1 MLKHCQVIIVLML
14 IGLLSV
20 SCYHRRQVGSMPH
33 HEPDTTFAQTDSA
46 QFNSV
51 HHYGRNYNF
60 VVSSD
65 SLTLYSQQPEEI
77 TSGMSVDS
85 FSVAH
90 DKRIV
95 VADIRILPL
104 AGSDSVWLQVA
115 TQDSQFGWTHES
127 YLLHHVVPDDPISQF
142 ISAFSNTHLLIF
154 LTGVVLVV
162 IAFLLRKLMRKD
174 AKIVHFNDI
183 DSLYP
188 TLLCLLVAASA
199 SLYASIQ
206 MFAPATWQEFY
217 FHPTLNPFS
226 TPPILCLFISAVW
239 VMIIV
244 LGAAIDD
251 IYSQLNAEEATL
263 YLCGLGAVC
272 AIDYIVFSLL
282 TLYYVGYPLLVAY
295 YVFAIHR
302 YHKRFRRY
310 RCGNCGAPLP
320 QKHARCPKCGT
331 WNE

>member
-1 MLKHCQVIIVLML
+1 MLAA
-14 IGLLSV
+14 LLTA
-20 SCYHRRQVGSMPH
+20 SCYHRRPTGGMLRH
-33 HEPDTTFAQTDSA
+33 APDSTSAQTDSA

-60 VVSSD
+60 VVSAD
-65 SLTLYSQQPEEI
+65 SLTLYRQQPEEI
-77 TSGMSVDS
+77 ATGMSVDS
-85 FSVAH
+85 FSVGR

-95 VADIRILPL
+95 VADIRILPS

-115 TQDSQFGWTHES
+115 TQESEFGWTHES
-127 YLLHHVVPDDPISQF
+127 YLLRHVAPDDPISQF

-154 LTGVVLVV
+154 LSGVALVV
-162 IAFLLRKLMRKD
+162 IAFVMRKLMKKD

-188 TLLCLLVAASA
+188 TLLCLLVATSA
-199 SLYASIQ
+199 ALYASIQ
-206 MFAPATWQEFY
+206 MFAPATWQDFY

-226 TPPILCLFISAVW
+226 EPPILCLFITSVW

-244 LGAAIDD
+244 LGAAVDD
-251 IYSQLNAEEATL
+251 MFSQLSAEEATL

-282 TLYYVGYPLLVAY
+282 TLYYVGYPLLAAY
-295 YVFAIHR
+295 FVFAIHR
-302 YHKRFRRY
+302 YHRRSRRY

-320 QKHARCPKCGT
+320 RRHARCPKCGA

>member
-1 MLKHCQVIIVLML
+1 MLRRCHTIL
-14 IGLLSV
+14 ILLLV
-20 SCYHRRQVGSMPH
+20 ALLTASCYHRRPTGGMPRRMADSTLTQA
-33 HEPDTTFAQTDSA
+33 DTAQINN
-46 QFNSV
+46 F

-60 VVSSD
+60 VVSAD
-65 SLTLYSQQPEEI
+65 SLTLYRQQPEEI
-77 TSGMSVDS
+77 TTGMSVDS
-85 FSVAH
+85 FSVGR

-95 VADIRILPL
+95 VADIRILPS
-104 AGSDSVWLQVA
+104 AGSDSVWVQVA
-115 TQDSQFGWTHES
+115 TQESEFGWSQES
-127 YLLHHVVPDDPISQF
+127 YLLRHVVPDDPISQF

-154 LTGVVLVV
+154 LGGVVLVV
-162 IAFLLRKLMRKD
+162 IVFLLRKLMRKD

-188 TLLCLLVAASA
+188 TLLCLLVATSA
-199 SLYASIQ
+199 ALYASIQ
-206 MFAPATWQEFY
+206 MFAPGTWQDFY

-226 TPPILCLFISAVW
+226 EPPILCLFISSVW

-251 IYSQLNAEEATL
+251 MYSQLSAEEATL

-272 AIDYIVFSLL
+272 AVDYIVFSLL
-282 TLYYVGYPLLVAY
+282 TLYYVGYPLLAAY
-295 YVFAIHR
+295 YAFAIHR
-302 YHKRFRRY
+302 YHRRHRRY

-320 QKHARCPKCGT
+320 QQHARCPKCGA